1 MESSE
6 FKIQDIKNSRNL
18 IEKIKSREDMT
29 DTEFNDFMELS
40 WAYSQRRKTEIMKY
54 LLKKIFKFFTN
65 NSIRMLRV
73 KVYNIF

>member
-40 WAYSQRRKTEIMKY
+40 
-54 LLKKIFKFFTN
+54 
-65 NSIRMLRV
+65 
-73 KVYNIF
+73 